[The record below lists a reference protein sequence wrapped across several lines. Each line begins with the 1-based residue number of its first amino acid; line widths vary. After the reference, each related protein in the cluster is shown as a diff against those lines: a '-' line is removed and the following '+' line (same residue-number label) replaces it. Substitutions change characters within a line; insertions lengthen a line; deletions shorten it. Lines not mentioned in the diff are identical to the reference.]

1 MAANE
6 EVVMGTGWAPAD
18 PVAPLESPVPPPH
31 PSAEA
36 SRASESFRLRSL
48 INDDDDDKETDSNFE
63 EGAKA
68 LSVRGD
74 EDARDVPSKADPDPT
89 ADARLSIDASC
100 PSDGIPG
107 EVMGADPHS
116 PLFLGRA
123 GDMAVAD

>member
-1 MAANE
+1 MAL
-6 EVVMGTGWAPAD
+6 TLSYRLPATCTTELPAACTTELPRGQED
-18 PVAPLESPVPPPH
+18 
-31 PSAEA
+31 
-36 SRASESFRLRSL
+36 
-48 INDDDDDKETDSNFE
+48 NFE

-68 LSVRGD
+68 LSAKGE